1 MRNKILLVFLV
12 CCCSFSMFGQTNE
25 GYAFY
30 IRAISSEFDT
40 EFEENN
46 GVLTYKGKD
55 KELASALENSDV
67 YVFEKAFPAIQEPN
81 LRKVFFGRSENQNLV
96 FELLN
101 AAPHLFEYGEYLGEF
116 SMSLL
121 DGGELPMEFYPN
133 DYGSTGPPGTN
144 SGVDA
149 ILDQHDYLET
159 PLAWNRTTGSSNISI
174 GISDTGIQDAD
185 ADFIGK
191 TTFIGSNIPAMHGTG
206 TAAIAAARGN
216 NSHGIPGVC
225 YECPIIRGAY
235 GPSNYYAI
243 AQLAEAG
250 ARVIN
255 CSWADQLL
263 CNSHVYSPINQ
274 EIINYATSLGAIVV
288 AASGNVGW
296 HCPNPGNV
304 IYYPASY
311 DNVISVATV
320 GHRLEHPIDPADIR
334 ENPTDGAFEA
344 FSVKDHVGFGV
355 RFPGNDITVPPVVY
369 KWFTHNLNSKVDILG
384 TGAGVFS
391 YGRYLFNGGVVEYVH
406 GTSSSAPHVT
416 GTIGLMLSLNP
427 CLTFDEVESVLKLSS
442 RNIDYVQA
450 NAVFEGNYGSG
461 ALQTGKAVEM
471 VYAMMTPG
479 EIVYVRDQVFSR
491 WDFILESAPER
502 IEIENQVFKGSSTA
516 HFKAKQSIELLEGTL
531 LEPSLLTPPSGEGPF
546 VLLEIDP
553 TISICSTT
561 SESMNQFDNSQEKRR
576 EISFDLVVVPNPSSG
591 SFKVQ
596 IDKELG
602 SFKYQLFDFSGNLI
616 LEDNKTNT
624 NSFEIRENNL
634 KQGIYFVKV
643 ISKGDT
649 ATTKVIIY

>member
-30 IRAISSEFDT
+30 IRAISSEFDP
-40 EFEENN
+40 EFVESNE
-46 GVLTYKGKD
+46 VLVYKGEDVK
-55 KELASALENSDV
+55 LQRALENSTI
-67 YVFEKAFPAIQEPN
+67 YAFRKEFPACLN
-81 LRKVFFGRSENQNLV
+81 SSLKRTFFGRSNNQNLV

-101 AAPHLFEYGEYLGEF
+101 AAPHLFEFGEYKGDEEIGFLRGTSSIAPF
-116 SMSLL
+116 
-121 DGGELPMEFYPN
+121 FPN
-133 DYGSTGPPGTN
+133 DYGPTGPPGSNNGT
-144 SGVDA
+144 GAV
-149 ILDQHDYLET
+149 LDQLDYIGA
-159 PLAWNRTTGSSNISI
+159 PLAWERTEPLGTSNIII
-174 GISDTGIQDAD
+174 GISDAGIQTQD
-185 ADFIGK
+185 ADFINK
-191 TTFIGSNIPAMHGTG
+191 TTILTPSPAHKHGTG
-206 TAAIAAARGN
+206 VAGIAAAEGD
-216 NSHGIPGVC
+216 NSHGMPGIC
-225 YECPIIRGAY
+225 YDCPIYAARTGY
-235 GPSNYYAI
+235 GEI
-243 AQLAEAG
+243 VKLAEAG
-250 ARVIN
+250 AKVIN
-255 CSWADQLL
+255 CSWANALGCQS
-263 CNSHVYSPINQ
+263 NTYNQ
-274 EIINYATSLGAIVV
+274 TEQDCINYVTSLGAIVV

-461 ALQTGKAVEM
+461 TLQTGKAVEM